1 MKTEKI
7 KVIVYIPMRGDIL
20 HPAIINVID
29 KGAKLGEVI
38 VGLLTD
44 QAICEYTR
52 PPQLNYSERE
62 KVIKAI
68 RNVNKVIPQKNVDC
82 SENIL
87 SIKPHIVL
95 HGDDW
100 KEGFQSSI
108 RKKVINILKKW
119 NGRLYEVPYDK
130 KLLQIESINYPHH

>member
-44 QAICEYTR
+44 
-52 PPQLNYSERE
+52 
-62 KVIKAI
+62 
-68 RNVNKVIPQKNVDC
+68 
-82 SENIL
+82 
-87 SIKPHIVL
+87 KPSGIH
-95 HGDDW
+95 
-100 KEGFQSSI
+100 STAST
-108 RKKVINILKKW
+108 
-119 NGRLYEVPYDK
+119 
-130 KLLQIESINYPHH
+130 KL